1 MSSFY
6 GNGGGVS
13 SNQVVSLVEGSLQR
27 AKKHIVISEEE
38 PSNQQ
43 IGDLWLVLEND
54 DEEDNITIT
63 Q

>member
-6 GNGGGVS
+6 GNGGGVF
-13 SNQVVSLVEGSLQR
+13 SNQVISLVEGSLQR
-27 AKKHIVISEEE
+27 AKKHIVISKEE

>member
-27 AKKHIVISEEE
+27 AKKHIVISKEE

>member
-6 GNGGGVS
+6 GNGGGTS
-13 SNQVVSLVEGSLQR
+13 SNQVVSLVENSLQR

-43 IGDLWLVLEND
+43 IGDLWLVLETD
-54 DEEDNITIT
+54 DEEDDITIT

>member
-13 SNQVVSLVEGSLQR
+13 LNQVVSLVEGSLQR